1 MFPRVVTAAFEVFAT
16 FDVRPID
23 FVRVVEF
30 DGRDI
35 VPEIFLGVPML
46 LAVTH
51 MQDSFLLVEH
61 LGPGSADIELFGEDL
76 RFLAPFPVAV
86 ALRTAMQRAFLD
98 RPRHLPH
105 RSRHQPRQTVG
116 RSTD

>member
-1 MFPRVVTAAFEVFAT
+1 MTAAFEVFAT

-46 LAVTH
+46 LAVTN

-98 RPRHLPH
+98 GPRHLPH